1 MFINRKMWE
10 LIQDDIRDLQH
21 DVYYLELIHNKKE
34 YEEIMLDDYET
45 RHSQA
50 MHRHPSSS
58 KKTTTKKVE
67 KNGK

>member
-1 MFINRKMWE
+1 VFINRKMWE
-10 LIQDDIRDLQH
+10 LTQDDIRDLQH
-21 DVYYLELIHNKKE
+21 AVYFLELTHNKEE

-45 RHSQA
+45 RHSKA
-50 MHRHPSSS
+50 MHRHPASS